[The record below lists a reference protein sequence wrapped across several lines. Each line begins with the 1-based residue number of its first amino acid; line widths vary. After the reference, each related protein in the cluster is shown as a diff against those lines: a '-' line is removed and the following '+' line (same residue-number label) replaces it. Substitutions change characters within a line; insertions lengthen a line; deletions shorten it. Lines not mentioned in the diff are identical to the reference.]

1 MPKMSALSYKLKGRL
16 TGAIKHW
23 FGKSSHTDADRN
35 RSQTTPEHTTG
46 SGDASPQTQTT
57 QHASAQVSAYALAL
71 PLQTIVNQLP
81 PELQSRVTVKGRNV
95 SISVPMQT
103 ILPQLA
109 HGSVKISFGELRT
122 LAPGVFSAATDRD
135 HVLVQLPLAEIL
147 SRINPAILRRRQ
159 NQKRLEVPDDIA
171 GPFDDYGKSVF
182 ISAPEPTPQVVRQ
195 PAPTATVSHAQ
206 PVIEAATP
214 KRAAQ
219 QAQIPQQPQP
229 VPKQTAPRTTAP
241 IQQQTLHSRAAAVQK
256 TTAPTP
262 GAQRQTGPV
271 APQPAAH
278 APAAQAQPKPVHRPE
293 PSGAAGP
300 KEDVLL
306 VSLAQISEGWPELV
320 KQEIAIS
327 NLSRAFAALP
337 IKFVEAGLK
346 QARLTCTWKQLRS
359 WLRPPQPKDAGS
371 MCDDISL
378 ELPLRIVAPLFLAR
392 NPQTR
397 PQKKVTYD
405 TEIPDVFYTP
415 DSAPKPDIA
424 MLEQPASDAEPS
436 DSAIQEPQSVEAKQ
450 QEPVPE
456 TDYYIWHDEKE
467 TPLEPA
473 QVFKKG
479 STSPSTDFLKRFAP
493 PNEIVARAVAL
504 DGVVGALIALP
515 DGLLVAAEVPPEFN
529 ADTLA
534 AFLPQMFARV
544 SQCTKELRM
553 GQLNNL
559 NFTVG
564 NVPWR
569 IFKIGAIFFAAF
581 GRAGVPLPTAQ
592 LAALAAELDRK
603 PRQSAY

>member
-1 MPKMSALSYKLKGRL
+1 MSALSYKLKGRL
-16 TGAIKHW
+16 TGAFKHW
-23 FGKSSHTDADRN
+23 FGKSSQTDADQG
-35 RSQTTPEHTTG
+35 RSQTTPQHATGPHDTT
-46 SGDASPQTQTT
+46 AQTQAT
-57 QHASAQVSAYALAL
+57 QHAPAQVSAYALAL
-71 PLQTIVNQLP
+71 PLQTIVSQLP
-81 PELQSRVTVKGRNV
+81 PELQSRVAVKGRNV
-95 SISVPMQT
+95 SISVPLQT

-122 LAPGVFSAATDRD
+122 LAPGVFSTATDRD

-147 SRINPAILRRRQ
+147 SRINPAVLRRRQ
-159 NQKRLEVPDDIA
+159 NQKRLEVPADIA
-171 GPFDDYGKSVF
+171 GPFDDYGKGVF
-182 ISAPEPTPQVVRQ
+182 ISAPEPTPQHTRQ
-195 PAPTATVSHAQ
+195 PAPTVTASHAQ
-206 PVIEAATP
+206 PVIEAVTP
-214 KRAAQ
+214 QTPAQ
-219 QAQIPQQPQP
+219 QTQIPQQPQP
-229 VPKQTAPRTTAP
+229 VPKQTGTRPTAP
-241 IQQQTLHSRAAAVQK
+241 TQQTVPGQRTIVQK
-256 TTAPTP
+256 PTAPTP
-262 GAQRQTGPV
+262 AAQRQATPV
-271 APQPAAH
+271 APQHA
-278 APAAQAQPKPVHRPE
+278 APAPPAHAQPKPAPAHRAE
-293 PSGAAGP
+293 PADAPAP

-306 VSLAQISEGWPELV
+306 VPLAQISEGWPELV

-337 IKFVEAGLK
+337 LRFVEAGLK
-346 QARLTCTWKQLRS
+346 QARITCTWKQLRG
-359 WLRPPQPKDAGS
+359 WLRPPQPKDAVS

-392 NPQTR
+392 NPRTK
-397 PQKKVTYD
+397 PQKKADYD
-405 TEIPDVFYTP
+405 AEIPDVFYTP
-415 DSAPKPDIA
+415 DSAPKSDTAVLKQHTPDVE
-424 MLEQPASDAEPS
+424 LSDV
-436 DSAIQEPQSVEAKQ
+436 AIQELQSVEVKQ
-450 QEPVPE
+450 PESVPE

-479 STSPSTDFLKRFAP
+479 STSPSTDFLRRFAP
-493 PNEIVARAVAL
+493 PNEIVERAVAL

-515 DGLLVAAEVPPEFN
+515 DGLLVAAKVPPEFN

-603 PRQSAY
+603 PRQSVY